1 MRLRHGCLLLIFCL
15 FARYSVAQ
23 TDSLLVAI
31 PQSGYPPY
39 IIVNEHGVSG
49 ILVEVLRLSTA
60 KKLEFHFA
68 PEKRSKL
75 LVDEHKVDARMESPS
90 WVGNPNDYLWSEPVV
105 PINDVFVFSKKI
117 PNRFESDQDLKG
129 AQLVTHLGY
138 SYPSLRTLFD
148 QAVVQRIDAS
158 TEQAML
164 AALLRNPLGQTK
176 AAVMDKLVAQ
186 WLIKRNKKFQG
197 QLMFSRRITATAAL
211 HIQFANT
218 KQLKKLVPTLNAKI
232 RALKAD
238 GVVAKIIHDTLHP

>member
-1 MRLRHGCLLLIFCL
+1 MTMRQGLLLLSIYL
-15 FARYSVAQ
+15 FVGSSYAQPGPLVVA
-23 TDSLLVAI
+23 V
-31 PQSGYPPY
+31 PQAGYPPY

-49 ILVEVLRLSTA
+49 ILVEVLRLATA

-75 LVDEHKVDARMESPS
+75 MLDVHKVDARMESPS
-90 WVGNPNDYLWSEPVV
+90 WVGNANDYLWSEPVV

-117 PNRFESDQDLKG
+117 PNHFESNQDLKG

-138 SYPSLRTLFD
+138 SYPSLRALFD

-158 TEQAML
+158 TEHAML
-164 AALLRNPLGQTK
+164 AALLRNPLGQAR

-186 WLIKRNKKFQG
+186 WLIKRNIKFQG

-218 KQLKKLVPTLNAKI
+218 KHMKELVPKLNAKI
-232 RALKAD
+232 RSLKAD
-238 GVVAKIIHDTLHP
+238 GTVAKIIHDTLHP